1 MDTTKLSLT
10 CHFPYKQLAAFQ
22 SLESLALDFC
32 RPTPVMPALVLS
44 RTRCLYPMQQ

>member
-1 MDTTKLSLT
+1 MDTSKLSLT

-32 RPTPVMPALVLS
+32 RPTPVMPMPEVS
-44 RTRCLYPMQQ
+44 PTRCLYSV